1 MNSLPRLV
9 INICDRLPNGFVS
22 FGLYDMT
29 LPAAVAIGDK
39 SFDTWSTGY
48 IPATVR
54 VCMHVSHEAR
64 TAAWNGRLYS
74 YDLPHMADPFAASV
88 ERFGGHERLLEYLET
103 KYAARGIRRHA
114 EAIMA
119 QIESAEFVQGSKL
132 KLVAHPITGEVKSST
147 DAVENGDIPF
157 AFAGIE
163 AIWKG
168 VDARELFDFTRDRGG
183 VPDAM
188 DYLAASFSRPD
199 EAVSDLEELD
209 AAIHAF
215 HHSKNPALFKK
226 WISEWNSKQDVRML
240 FKDERRAVG
249 LGDMAD
255 KDDALDWCR
264 QYLASAIDLER
275 SIDILYS
282 NVNESFTG

>member
-1 MNSLPRLV
+1 MHTLPRLV

-29 LPAAVAIGDK
+29 LPAAAAIADK
-39 SFDTWSTGY
+39 AFDTWSTGY

-88 ERFGGHERLLEYLET
+88 ARFGGHDRLLEYLET

-119 QIESAEFVQGSKL
+119 EIESAEFVQGSKL
-132 KLVAHPITGEVKSST
+132 KLIAHPITGEVKSSS
-147 DAVENGDIPF
+147 DPVENGDIPF

-188 DYLAASFSRPD
+188 EYLAANFSRPD
-199 EAVSDLEELD
+199 DAVSDLEGLD
-209 AAIHAF
+209 AAVHALR
-215 HHSKNPALFKK
+215 HSRDPGLFRQ
-226 WISEWNSKQDVRML
+226 WISEWNSKQDVRMR

-249 LGDMAD
+249 LGAMRG
-255 KDDALDWCR
+255 KDDALHWCR
-264 QYLASAIDLER
+264 QYLASAIDLEG
-275 SIDILYS
+275 SVDALYS
-282 NVNESFTG
+282 NANESFTG